1 MKIQI
6 SHMSRNKGNS
16 RISLNP
22 SKRQTSLLPFSEE
35 VDCEA
40 ITSGNMANVLWDE
53 RDENHAQEG
62 TNSSEHSYVE
72 ILQRDNATEIS
83 YPTRGEENLMLVRT
97 PLRTFTHVKKLYFF
111 ASRRENKGYLA
122 QMSNENLLKLCIF
135 MNMKKLRSLSLEEE
149 FLRRVSCTSSEDIE
163 RENNFPIDEHNFLYI
178 FEFIHHIGLNNL
190 HAVRKSENNGG
201 GKNWDFGQLQ
211 AVYTSLFDSLTN
223 RVVLRKDKV
232 IELFSINDR
241 YLYFSKPLFAYVD
254 STISTNFRTL
264 SEDDITYICKHLN
277 KMMFCF
283 SLLQSGISINQDVL
297 RLVKRYVCKSIVFAG
312 ILYPHRGINVE
323 EPNNLVNIINWDERE
338 KIANS
343 EGKYETVFQ
352 PGGEKLR
359 DNLSTKF
366 SNTEI
371 KSYDDFQDIIKRSTF
386 VRTLNRELRKCIHEY
401 KYYNL
406 IDIFEFYTLLKV
418 RNDSMLRRFIN
429 ETEKYV
435 NIMQYGYHAKAL
447 ILFSLNIHN
456 MEEENKKTVR
466 KLIRR
471 ISYMLSFY
479 WPIEFIIETII
490 ACSYFSCKD
499 KIYKNLFLYLK
510 NNIKKCTHPVVLINL
525 LKSMASIKKMN
536 FIIFHQT
543 INYVKK
549 NMNTVHIN
557 YIVYILKYM
566 SIQNYRNFSFFL
578 SFLSHEMV
586 FSKIC
591 QLPNE
596 GLVNFLYIIFH
607 YSQLLEER
615 GAGTVTINNVIVKSN
630 LSIFYTEY
638 VFFLLLLRGDSK
650 LHDIRNI
657 TKMSNVR
664 ETIESSNNWR
674 KGDSDESEFSQ
685 SGEEETAEHKQNP
698 NLSSPL
704 DVNTF
709 VFLLKICTNMKITN
723 LNILHYSLN
732 FVHNNL
738 NIFNESHI
746 AILFQFFSEHAINFV
761 SSLGDRTTRTM
772 YSYLLAIMRNNIVKI
787 PDHHLPHSTFAIISF
802 YFAEIVLSNRTSN
815 TDLLE
820 NMMSMCCS
828 KMRGAKKL
836 LTDENEEKK
845 ASYEL
850 LNIISEV
857 LQKLYVKMER
867 RIPDEL
873 FNFCKHVKREYSD
886 IKENIKNENIRT
898 SEQFVCFFSDLFR
911 NKKINHFVKF
921 LSYPYTI
928 DIVIPNGDIQNLC
941 SQKKAIFVI
950 DKLDNL
956 YLKNVQMTDFFEDY
970 FLAKKGIVSETWK
983 GEKKVYENET
993 TACLK
998 PYESIR
1004 EWLLTRRNFSVSYM
1018 SISEWQ
1024 KAYV

>member
-22 SKRQTSLLPFSEE
+22 SKGQTPLLPFSDA
-35 VDCEA
+35 VDHEA

-53 RDENHAQEG
+53 RDENHIKEG
-62 TNSSEHSYVE
+62 ANSSAYSYVDGLPKDNSSEIS
-72 ILQRDNATEIS
+72 S
-83 YPTRGEENLMLVRT
+83 YPTRGEENLMLVST
-97 PLRTFTHVKKLYFF
+97 SLRTFTHVKKLYFF
-111 ASRRENKGYLA
+111 VTRRENKGFIA
-122 QMSNENLLKLCIF
+122 QMSNENLLKLCIL
-135 MNMKKLRSLSLEEE
+135 MNMKKLRSLPIEEE
-149 FLRRVSCTSSEDIE
+149 FLRRVSCTSSEEIG
-163 RENNFPIDEHNFLYI
+163 RENNFSIDEHNFLYI

-190 HAVRKSENNGG
+190 HAVRKSEYNGG
-201 GKNWDFGQLQ
+201 GKNWGFGQLQ
-211 AVYTSLFDSLTN
+211 AVYTSLFDNLTN
-223 RVVLRKDKV
+223 RVVLRKDEV

-283 SLLQSGISINQDVL
+283 SLLKSGISINQDVL
-297 RLVKRYVCKSIVFAG
+297 RLVKRYVCKSIVFSG
-312 ILYPHRGINVE
+312 ILYPHRDITVE
-323 EPNNLVNIINWDERE
+323 EPNNLVNTKWDERE
-338 KIANS
+338 KIIAIS
-343 EGKYETVFQ
+343 EGKCQTVLQ
-352 PGGEKLR
+352 PGGKKLR
-359 DNLSTKF
+359 DDLSTKF
-366 SNTEI
+366 SNTDI
-371 KSYDDFQDIIKRSTF
+371 KIYDDFQETIKRSTF

-406 IDIFEFYTLLKV
+406 IDIFEFYTLHKV

-435 NIMQYGYHAKAL
+435 NVMQYGYHAKAL
-447 ILFSLNIHN
+447 ILFSMNIHN
-456 MEEENKKTVR
+456 MEEENQKTVR
-466 KLIRR
+466 KIVRR
-471 ISYMLSFY
+471 ISHMLTFY
-479 WPIEFIIETII
+479 WPVEFIIETII

-510 NNIKKCTHPVVLINL
+510 NNIKKCIHPVVLISL
-525 LKSMASIKKMN
+525 LKSMSSIKKMN
-536 FIIFHQT
+536 FTIFHQT

-549 NMNTVHIN
+549 NMDRIHIN

-566 SIQNYRNFSFFL
+566 SLQNYRNFSFFL

-586 FSKIC
+586 FSKIS

-596 GLVNFLYIIFH
+596 GLVNFFYLIFH
-607 YSQLLEER
+607 YSELLEKR
-615 GAGTVTINNVIVKSN
+615 GSNVTINNVIVKSN

-638 VFFLLLLRGDSK
+638 VLFLLLLRGESK
-650 LHDIRNI
+650 LHDTRNT
-657 TKMSNVR
+657 TKLSNVR
-664 ETIESSNNWR
+664 EEIESSGDWR
-674 KGDSDESEFSQ
+674 KLDSDEREFSQ
-685 SGEEETAEHKQNP
+685 WGEEETAEHKQNP
-698 NLSSPL
+698 NPSSPL

-746 AILFQFFSEHAINFV
+746 AILFQFFSEHIINFV
-761 SSLGDRTTRTM
+761 SSVGDRTTRTT
-772 YSYLLAIMRNNIVKI
+772 YSYLLTIMRNNIVKI
-787 PDHHLPHSTFAIISF
+787 PDHHLPHCTFAVISF
-802 YFAEIVLSNRTSN
+802 YFAEIVLNNSTRN

-820 NMMSMCCS
+820 NMLSMCCS

-867 RIPDEL
+867 RVPDEL

-886 IKENIKNENIRT
+886 IKENIKNKNIRT

-928 DIVIPNGDIQNLC
+928 DIVIPNGDVQNLC

-970 FLAKKGIVSETWK
+970 FLAKEGIVNETWK
-983 GEKKVYENET
+983 GEKKVYENDT

-998 PYESIR
+998 PYEAIR
-1004 EWLLTRRNFSVSYM
+1004 EWLLTRSNFSVSYM

-1024 KAYV
+1024 KVYV